1 MKNCLLT
8 VVLFILIDIPVA
20 LCQKSNPVEYMNK
33 IGEAHRS
40 VTKEF
45 LDYTSA
51 VSHGKSA
58 RKVEKRRSE
67 LFGSLNSAKAKVKNL
82 QPFEKTDAS
91 YRDASLEY
99 LNLCNIILKEDYG
112 KIVDM
117 EEIAEQSYDNMEA
130 YLLAQDKANEKLE
143 EAAVRLDIAEKQ
155 FAANHNVTLLETK
168 SELSQKAEKV
178 GKVNNYYHII
188 YLVFFK
194 SYKQEAYLVTSI
206 EEKNINSIEQNKN
219 SLEKISSEGLSR
231 LDTMKSF
238 MGDASLNVSCKKM
251 LQFCQKESKE
261 KVPVLTDF
269 ILKNEQL
276 EKMKKAID
284 SKPQAQRTKT
294 DTDNFN
300 KAVNEFNIAVNN
312 YNKVNKELNDTRN
325 KLINDWNNTAT
336 SFMDRHMPF
345 SK

>member
-1 MKNCLLT
+1 MKKSLLAIALLL
-8 VVLFILIDIPVA
+8 VVDIPVS
-20 LCQKSNPVEYMNK
+20 LCQKSNPVEYMTK

-58 RKVEKRRSE
+58 RKVEKRRSD
-67 LFGSLNSAKAKVKNL
+67 LFGSLNAAKAKVRNM

-143 EAAVRLDIAEKQ
+143 EAGERLDLSEKQ
-155 FAANHNVTLLETK
+155 FAANHNVTLIDTK

-178 GKVNNYYHII
+178 AKVNVYYHDI

-194 SYKQEAYLVTSI
+194 SYKQEAYLVKSLD
-206 EEKNINSIEQNKN
+206 EKNINAIEQNKN
-219 SLEKISSEGLSR
+219 SLEQVSATGLSR

-261 KVPVLTDF
+261 KVPLLTDF

-276 EKMKKAID
+276 DKMKKAFD
-284 SKPQAQRTKT
+284 SKTQSQRTKT

-312 YNKVNKELNDTRN
+312 YNKVNKELNDNRN
-325 KLINDWNNTAT
+325 KLINNWNNAVA
-336 SFMDRHMPF
+336 SFMDRHMPY
-345 SK
+345 SR